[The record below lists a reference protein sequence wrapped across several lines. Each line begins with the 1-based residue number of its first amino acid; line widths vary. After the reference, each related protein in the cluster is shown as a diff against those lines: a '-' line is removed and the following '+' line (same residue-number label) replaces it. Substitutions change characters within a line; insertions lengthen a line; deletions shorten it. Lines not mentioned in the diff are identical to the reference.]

1 MKTQLTD
8 KLQPIENELK
18 GLHARHAAIEQEQ
31 KDKKY
36 EDLTESEKNDLKQ
49 CDDDIAAQEKAR
61 KDVWAEYG
69 KQNAV
74 VAQLID
80 LALLQNGLLRGE
92 ALSKFVSRS
101 VSLIK

>member
-1 MKTQLTD
+1 M
-8 KLQPIENELK
+8 
-18 GLHARHAAIEQEQ
+18 
-31 KDKKY
+31 
-36 EDLTESEKNDLKQ
+36 
-49 CDDDIAAQEKAR
+49 DDIAAQEKAR